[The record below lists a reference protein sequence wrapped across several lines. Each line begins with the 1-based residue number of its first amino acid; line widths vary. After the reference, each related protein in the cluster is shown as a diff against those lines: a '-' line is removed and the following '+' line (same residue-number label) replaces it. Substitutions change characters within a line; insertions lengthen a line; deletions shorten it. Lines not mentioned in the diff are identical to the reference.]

1 MSRSLTNFSV
11 GTRALIQFMPTRL
24 IRSISL
30 VVAVGV
36 LSCLLLVDQ
45 VDAEDWTRFRGPN
58 GAGVSK
64 TAVPV
69 NWSPTENL
77 KWKTELPGPGASSP
91 VVLGDRV
98 FLTCYTG
105 YGVGGK
111 DEKIEDLKRHVIC
124 VDRNDGSIR
133 WKQTVDAVMPEDAYS
148 GMGVPAHG
156 YASHTPVTDG
166 KNVYVFLG
174 KSGVIA
180 YDLDG
185 KQLWQ
190 QSVGVGSDDRK
201 WGSASSPV
209 LFEDLV
215 IVPAICESVAM
226 IALNKETGEE
236 VWKEEADGLRSCWG
250 TPLIVDVGDG
260 RSDLVMGVAGEVWGM
275 NPKTGK
281 MRWIATGID
290 GDSFHTS
297 VLVDNGI
304 IYASASGRRG
314 GSSLAIKAGGKGDV
328 TETHVQWSS
337 PDAASF
343 GSPAVANDAMFLF
356 SRGFITRLNASTG
369 KQIKKERFPAAEGA
383 TKGGGGRGGRSW
395 DYSSPVIAGENLYY
409 VRASGETLVFTADS
423 EFDKVASNRVTE
435 EDETF
440 NASPAISDGQ
450 IFLRSNKSLY
460 CVEEK

>member
-343 GSPAVANDAMFLF
+343 GSPAVANDTMFLF

-423 EFDKVASNRVTE
+423 EFAKVASNRVTE